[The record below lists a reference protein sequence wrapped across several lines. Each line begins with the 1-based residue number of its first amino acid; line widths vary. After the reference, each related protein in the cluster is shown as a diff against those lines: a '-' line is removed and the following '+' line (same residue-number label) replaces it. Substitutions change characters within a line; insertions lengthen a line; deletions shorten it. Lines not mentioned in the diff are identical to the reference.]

1 MIWFIGIAAA
11 VAAYLIG
18 SINTSIILSRIFFGD
33 DIRKSGSGNAGATNM
48 LRTHGKKFAIATLIL
63 DILKGVAAVLLALL
77 ADNIIARLLTSQY
90 AQYPEAAYILGN
102 LKYIAGFFVVL
113 GHSFPLYFGF
123 RGGKGVAT
131 GLGVMMTLNWQVG
144 LIVLAVSLIIMVVTR
159 YVSLGSVIGALLF
172 PLLLAAFTLGGGS
185 FDIVEVI
192 MAAALGL
199 LVIARHHANISRL
212 IHGSE
217 NKLFSKKRQDNK

>member
-1 MIWFIGIAAA
+1 MIWFFGIAAA
-11 VAAYLIG
+11 AAAYLIG

-48 LRTHGKKFAIATLIL
+48 LRTHGKKFAAATLVL
-63 DILKGVAAVLLALL
+63 DILKGVIAVLLAFL
-77 ADNIIARLLTSQY
+77 ADNIIAGLLSPQY
-90 AQYPEAAYILGN
+90 AQYPEAEYILGN

-131 GLGVMMTLNWQVG
+131 GLGVMLTLNWQVG
-144 LIVLAVSLIIMVVTR
+144 LIVLVISLIIMAVTR

-172 PLLLAAFTLGGGS
+172 PLLLAVFTLGGGS
-185 FDIVEVI
+185 FDIIEVV

-199 LVIARHHANISRL
+199 LIIVRHHSNISRL
-212 IHGSE
+212 MHGNE
-217 NKLFSKKRQDNK
+217 NKLFSKKAKE